1 MPNEDTPAETRDD
14 TRDDR
19 GEPAD
24 GRLPRDA
31 EVEAVLDACRVLV
44 AITARSMAATSEVT
58 DLLHLRAL
66 VVLWSRPSL
75 SLGELADS
83 VGIHLT
89 RASRLC
95 DRLVTHGLVDR
106 ADDPVNRRQLV
117 LDLTPAGREV
127 VEKVMDERAEE
138 IRPILARMSASG
150 RASLVS
156 SLAEFARAADGLAAQ
171 DLWALGWES

>member
-1 MPNEDTPAETRDD
+1 MPNEDSP
-14 TRDDR
+14 DDR
-19 GEPAD
+19 DESAA
-24 GRLPRDA
+24 GRLPRDD

-44 AITARSMAATSEVT
+44 AITARSLTVTSEVT

-75 SLGELADS
+75 SLGELAQA

-95 DRLVTHGLVDR
+95 DRLVTRGLVDR

-117 LDLTPAGREV
+117 LRLTPAGREV
-127 VEKVMDERAEE
+127 VEQVMDERAEE
-138 IRPILARMSASG
+138 VRPILARMSPSG
-150 RASLVS
+150 RQRLVS
-156 SLAEFARAADGLAAQ
+156 SLAEFARAADGLAAH
-171 DLWALGWES
+171 DLWALGWRS

>member
-1 MPNEDTPAETRDD
+1 MPDKDTPDEVVDD
-14 TRDDR
+14 
-19 GEPAD
+19 
-24 GRLPRDA
+24 RLPRDD

-66 VVLWSRPSL
+66 VVLWSRPSS
-75 SLGELADS
+75 SLGELADA

-95 DRLVTHGLVDR
+95 DRLVMRGLVDR

-117 LDLTPAGREV
+117 LRLTPAGQQV
-127 VEKVMDERAEE
+127 VQDVMRERAEE
-138 IRPILARMSASG
+138 IRPILARMSARD

-156 SLAEFARAADGLAAQ
+156 SLGEFARAADGLAAH
-171 DLWALGWES
+171 DLWALGWET